1 VVVVGTVVLVLV
13 VSEGLELEILLL
25 SHLLGKKLPD
35 LFVDVAV
42 VMLVLCATTAVV
54 HVVMAVVV
62 VMWRLVVLRPVDA
75 RI

>member
-1 VVVVGTVVLVLV
+1 
-13 VSEGLELEILLL
+13 
-25 SHLLGKKLPD
+25 
-35 LFVDVAV
+35 VDVAV